1 MKNRGTLV
9 VGVGEVGGA
18 LAEVLDRVEPVLRQ
32 DLEPREF
39 NRPIGVMHVC
49 IPYQSRAQFEDAAV
63 EYVARFKPE
72 LVIVNSTVV
81 PGTTRAIGA
90 RTGAKMVYSPVR
102 GKHVRMAQDL
112 LRYDK
117 FIAAENDE
125 TAAAAAAHFA
135 AAGMKT
141 RRVAKPETLELAKL
155 AETSYFGLQIAFA
168 QELNRYAERTGAD
181 YSEAIGFFE
190 EIDFL
195 PRTRYYPGFIGGHCV
210 IPNLYLLKQ
219 VATSPLFDAI
229 LDSNQ
234 RRAAEL
240 AREASGAA
248 PSSENGEAR
257 SHEGK
262 VLADR

>member
-18 LAEVLDRVEPVLRQ
+18 LAEVLDRVEPVLRH

-39 NRPIGVMHVC
+39 NRPIGVMHLCV
-49 IPYQSRAQFEDAAV
+49 PFQSRAQFEDAAAG
-63 EYVARFKPE
+63 YIARFKPE

-81 PGTTRAIGA
+81 PGTTRAIGEK
-90 RTGAKMVYSPVR
+90 TGAKMVYSPVR
-102 GKHVRMAQDL
+102 GKHVRMVQDL

-117 FIAAENDE
+117 FIAAESDE
-125 TAAAAAAHFA
+125 AATPAAAHFA
-135 AAGMKT
+135 AAGIKT
-141 RRVAKPETLELAKL
+141 RRVAKFETLELAKL
-155 AETSYFGLQIAFA
+155 AETTYFGLQIAFA
-168 QELNRYAERTGAD
+168 QELNRYAERTGGE

-240 AREASGAA
+240 AREADGAA
-248 PSSENGEAR
+248 QSSENGEAR

-262 VLADR
+262 VLANR

>member
-1 MKNRGTLV
+1 LEHRGTLI

-39 NRPIGVMHVC
+39 KQPIGVMHLC

-63 EYVARFKPE
+63 EYIARLKPE

-81 PGTTRAIGA
+81 PGTTRAIGE
-90 RTGAKMVYSPVR
+90 RSGAKMVYSPVR

-117 FIAAENDE
+117 FIAAASDDG
-125 TAAAAAAHFA
+125 AALAAAHFA

-141 RRVAKPETLELAKL
+141 RRVAKLETLELAKL
-155 AETSYFGLQIAFA
+155 AETSYFGVQIAFA

-210 IPNLYLLKQ
+210 IPNLHLLKQ
-219 VATSPLFDAI
+219 IAASPLFDAI
-229 LDSNQ
+229 LESNQ

-240 AREASGAA
+240 ARETNGAA
-248 PSSENGEAR
+248 SSKENGEPR
-257 SHEGK
+257 PHESK
-262 VLADR
+262 VLAHR